1 MPTALIFG
9 ASRGLGRA
17 IAEEHLKRGW
27 QVIATVRDAAALAD
41 IRSDAL
47 TVETVDTTD
56 WAGIDALHD
65 RLAGRPLDLLFISAA
80 IAGPSYGPI
89 GEAEPEPFAEMM
101 LVNVLAPLRIVDRY
115 YDLITPDGTI
125 AVMSSSLG
133 SVALNEGGGIEAY
146 RTSKAG
152 LNMGFRSIHARRG
165 GKQTWLAIDPGWVQ
179 TDMGGAEATL
189 TIDQSIPS
197 LVDMLEAR
205 KGTGGMAFVNYQN
218 HEHPW

>member
-41 IRSDAL
+41 LSSDAL
-47 TVETVDTTD
+47 IVEVVDTTD
-56 WAGIDALHD
+56 WAGVDALRE
-65 RLAGRPLDLLFISAA
+65 RLAAHKLDLLFVSAA
-80 IAGPSYGPI
+80 IIGPSEIPI
-89 GEAEPEPFAEMM
+89 GEVEAAPFAEMM
-101 LVNVLAPLRIVDRY
+101 LINVLAPLRIVDRY
-115 YDLITPDGTI
+115 ADLVAAKGTI

-133 SVALNEGGGIEAY
+133 SIGLNDSGGYEAY
-146 RTSKAG
+146 RTSKAALDMG
-152 LNMGFRSIHARRG
+152 LKSIQARRG
-165 GKQTWLAIDPGWVQ
+165 DGRTWLAVDPGWVQ
-179 TDMGGAEATL
+179 TDMGGPGATL

-197 LVDMLEAR
+197 LTDMLEAR
-205 KGTGGMAFVNYQN
+205 KGSGGIAFVNYAN